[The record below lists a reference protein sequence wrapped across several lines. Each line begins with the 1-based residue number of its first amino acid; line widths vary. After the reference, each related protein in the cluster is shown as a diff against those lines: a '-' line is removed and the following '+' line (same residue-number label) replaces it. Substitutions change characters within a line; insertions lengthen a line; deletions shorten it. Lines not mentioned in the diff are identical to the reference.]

1 MEILIFIVALL
12 LVGGVSSTL
21 HGIIKPAV
29 DWVYPPVPDASPPS
43 AQDRLLANA
52 RRKRATDRV
61 LLVLLAAGI
70 VGSAMRLFGII

>member
-1 MEILIFIVALL
+1 MEILIIIVALL
-12 LVGGVSSTL
+12 LVGGVSSAL
-21 HGIIKPAV
+21 HGIIKPAA
-29 DWVYPPVPDASPPS
+29 DWVYPLVPDASPPS

-70 VGSAMRLFGII
+70 AGSAMRLFGII